1 MTGTDLDAKLEGLL
15 RLKLTTVMYPFRFY
29 GLQDFVPPTI
39 EEIAK
44 ICKWYHQ
51 SKTKG
56 HVEYI
61 SVNPVIEEMV

>member
-1 MTGTDLDAKLEGLL
+1 MATELDAKLEGLL
-15 RLKLTTVMYPFRFY
+15 RLKLIAVMSPFRFY
-29 GLQDFVPPTI
+29 GMQDFVPPTI

-56 HVEYI
+56 TVEFI